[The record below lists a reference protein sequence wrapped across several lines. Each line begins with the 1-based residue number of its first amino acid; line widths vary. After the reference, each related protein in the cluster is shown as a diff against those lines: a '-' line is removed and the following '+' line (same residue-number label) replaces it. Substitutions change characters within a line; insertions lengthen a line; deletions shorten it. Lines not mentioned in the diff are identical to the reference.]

1 MGDIL
6 ESVTGNT
13 TNKEDKNMKAYGMN
27 KATEFT
33 KKQISVIYGMAK
45 RSELKVE
52 KWVISEFYDLAEY
65 YGYDSNGSVE
75 LSERTILNIL
85 NAVFDKDIERAQKLI
100 DWYTEV
106 NFERMTKK
114 AQDKANRSLVA

>member
-1 MGDIL
+1 
-6 ESVTGNT
+6 
-13 TNKEDKNMKAYGMN
+13 MKAYGMN

-33 KKQISVIYGMAK
+33 KKQISVIYGMSK

-85 NAVFDKDIERAQKLI
+85 NAVFDKDVERAQKLI

-114 AQDKANRSLVA
+114 AQAKANRSLVA